1 LERFEVTDQELMAL
15 MHAEL
20 DGDLSSEQRAA
31 LARLLLSDPRVRA
44 LRDELRSLS
53 NRLDVVGQVEPPT
66 ELKDSILRRLPSVPI
81 ARAYRK
87 TSLGHWRL
95 AAMVA
100 GLLIAGTIVYE
111 TVQGPAPGSR
121 DIAGTIAADSLTAV
135 DSVAVGSGPVT
146 GRATLYRDKSG
157 LAVGLEVSAAEPV
170 DVFIATPG
178 YSTRIKGLGT
188 SSSTGN
194 ARQMVALPGV
204 QMQGQDIELSF
215 LIGERTVSRATLHAP
230 SGP

>member
-1 LERFEVTDQELMAL
+1 MTDHELMAL

-20 DGDLSSEQRAA
+20 DGDLSSEQRGA

-44 LRDELRSLS
+44 VRDELRSLS
-53 NRLDVVGQVEPPT
+53 NRLDVVGQVEPPP
-66 ELKDSILRRLPSVPI
+66 ELKDSILRRLPSVPVTKT
-81 ARAYRK
+81 YRR
-87 TSLGHWRL
+87 TSLSHWRL

-100 GLLIAGTIVYE
+100 GLLVAGAIVYE

-121 DIAGTIAADSLTAV
+121 EIAGTIAADSLTAV
-135 DSVAVGSGPVT
+135 DSVAVGNGPVT
-146 GRATLYRDKSG
+146 GHATLYRDKSG

-178 YSTRIKGLGT
+178 YSTRINGLGN

-194 ARQMVALPGV
+194 TRQIVALPGV
-204 QMQGQDIELSF
+204 RMKGQDIELSF
-215 LIGERTVSRATLHAP
+215 LIGERTVTRAMLHAP
-230 SGP
+230 SGS